1 MYLGGVFRVR
11 KLTAVLMIFVMFFT
25 ACSNESTS
33 KEKVSK
39 DDKVQVTIPFRFY
52 DGVSEE
58 QVLEQAEKLGISNTT
73 INKENRLV
81 EYEMTRETQEKIS
94 KDLKKNIE
102 TFVEEIETNEDI
114 SSIKDIEY
122 NKEYNDYT
130 ATVNRELYEADG
142 NAQGYA
148 LLGLLLRTLYYH
160 YFNGE
165 DYQTYEVKMDVKDE
179 STKKVFD
186 TVDYP
191 GEDGGF

>member
-1 MYLGGVFRVR
+1 MR
-11 KLTAVLMIFVMFFT
+11 KLTVVLMIFVLFLS
-25 ACSNESTS
+25 ACSNETDK
-33 KEKVSK
+33 KEGKSK
-39 DDKVQVTIPFRFY
+39 DEKSKDEMVQVTIPFRFY

-58 QVLEQAEKLGISNTT
+58 QVLEQADKLGISKTT
-73 INKENRLV
+73 INKEDRLV
-81 EYEMTRETQEKIS
+81 EYEMTRGTQMEIS
-94 KDLKKNIE
+94 ADLKSNLKS
-102 TFVEEIETNEDI
+102 FVEEIEANEDI

-165 DYQTYEVKMDVKDE
+165 DYETYEVKIDVKDE
-179 STKKVFD
+179 DTNKVFD
-186 TVDYP
+186 TVDFP
-191 GEDGGF
+191 EDGGF

>member
-1 MYLGGVFRVR
+1 MR
-11 KLTAVLMIFVMFFT
+11 KLTVVLMIFVLLLS
-25 ACSNESTS
+25 ACSNETDKKEEKS
-33 KEKVSK
+33 KGEISK
-39 DDKVQVTIPFRFY
+39 DETVQVIIPFRFY

-73 INKENRLV
+73 INKEDRLV

-94 KDLKKNIE
+94 EDLKKNLE

-114 SSIKDIEY
+114 SSIKEIEY

-179 STKKVFD
+179 NTKKVFD

>member
-1 MYLGGVFRVR
+1 MR
-11 KLTAVLMIFVMFFT
+11 KLTVVLMIFVLFLS
-25 ACSNESTS
+25 ACSNETDK
-33 KEKVSK
+33 KEGKSK
-39 DDKVQVTIPFRFY
+39 DEKSKDEMVQVTIPFRFY

-58 QVLEQAEKLGISNTT
+58 QVLEQADKLGISKTT
-73 INKENRLV
+73 INKEDRLV
-81 EYEMTRETQEKIS
+81 EYEMTRGTQEEIS
-94 KDLKKNIE
+94 ADLKSNLKS
-102 TFVEEIETNEDI
+102 FVEEIEANEDI

-165 DYQTYEVKMDVKDE
+165 DYETYEVKIDVKDE
-179 STKKVFD
+179 DTNKVFD
-186 TVDYP
+186 TVDFP

>member
-1 MYLGGVFRVR
+1 MR
-11 KLTAVLMIFVMFFT
+11 KLTVVLMIFVLFLS
-25 ACSNESTS
+25 ACSNETDK
-33 KEKVSK
+33 KEGKSK
-39 DDKVQVTIPFRFY
+39 DEKSKDEMVQVTIPFRFY

-58 QVLEQAEKLGISNTT
+58 QVLEQADKLGISKTT
-73 INKENRLV
+73 INKEDRLV
-81 EYEMTRETQEKIS
+81 EYEMTRGTQEEIS
-94 KDLKKNIE
+94 ADLKSNLKS
-102 TFVEEIETNEDI
+102 FVEEIEANEDI
-114 SSIKDIEY
+114 SSIKGIEY

-165 DYQTYEVKMDVKDE
+165 DYETYEVKIDVKDE
-179 STKKVFD
+179 DTNKVFD
-186 TVDYP
+186 TVDFP

>member
-1 MYLGGVFRVR
+1 
-11 KLTAVLMIFVMFFT
+11 MIFVLFLS
-25 ACSNESTS
+25 ACSNETDK
-33 KEKVSK
+33 KEGKSK
-39 DDKVQVTIPFRFY
+39 DEKSKDEMVQVTIPFRFY

-58 QVLEQAEKLGISNTT
+58 QVLEQADKLGISKTT
-73 INKENRLV
+73 INKEDRLV
-81 EYEMTRETQEKIS
+81 EYEMTRGTQMEIS
-94 KDLKKNIE
+94 ADLKSNLKS
-102 TFVEEIETNEDI
+102 FVEEIEANEDI

-165 DYQTYEVKMDVKDE
+165 DYETYEVKIDVKDE
-179 STKKVFD
+179 DTNKVFD
-186 TVDYP
+186 TVDFP

>member
-1 MYLGGVFRVR
+1 MR
-11 KLTAVLMIFVMFFT
+11 KLTVVLMIFVLFLS
-25 ACSNESTS
+25 ACSNETDK
-33 KEKVSK
+33 KEGKSK
-39 DDKVQVTIPFRFY
+39 DEKSKDEMVQVTIPFRFY

-58 QVLEQAEKLGISNTT
+58 QVLEQADKLGISKTT
-73 INKENRLV
+73 INKEDRLV
-81 EYEMTRETQEKIS
+81 EYEMTRGTQMEIS
-94 KDLKKNIE
+94 ADLKSNLKS
-102 TFVEEIETNEDI
+102 FVEEIEANEDI

-165 DYQTYEVKMDVKDE
+165 DYETYEVKIDVKDE
-179 STKKVFD
+179 DTNKVFD
-186 TVDYP
+186 TVDFP